1 MATKQTKLKLSTFLR
16 PFSDHRIRIVRIIVQ
31 LVMFG
36 LINGLIFGLGRI
48 PLILPIEYP
57 TGGPFTT
64 IWNAF
69 EALQYAITFWIF
81 PYLAISVFALFG
93 SIFGKTTCGWVCP
106 MGFVQDLFSFIPI
119 KKRKVSRPTNKNL
132 GRIGLTIVAFI
143 IIFAFII
150 GITYNNSGQKSTF
163 GAGKDMP
170 WSTVDPVSTL
180 FATLFYYLIW
190 GVQGDSLGADMGEW
204 RFIFFLRLFIFLVV
218 LVLITIFPRAYCRWF
233 CPTGVLLGLF
243 SRVSLFGIRINKNRC
258 VSGCDNCEKACPI
271 QVPILSYD
279 KDVTD
284 KQCTNCGE
292 CIDACKEGAL
302 KLRFRF

>member
-1 MATKQTKLKLSTFLR
+1 MATKPTKLKLTTVLR
-16 PFSDHRIRIVRIIVQ
+16 PINEHRIRIIRIIVQ
-31 LVMFG
+31 LIMFG
-36 LINGLIFGLGRI
+36 LINGLIFGLGRL

-64 IWNAF
+64 VWNAF

-93 SIFGKTTCGWVCP
+93 TIFGKTTCGWVCP
-106 MGFVQDLFSFIPI
+106 FGLVQDLFSYIPV
-119 KKRKVSRPTNKNL
+119 KKKKVSKPTNKTL
-132 GRIGLTIVAFI
+132 GKIGVTIVVFI
-143 IIFAFII
+143 MIMAFII
-150 GITYNNSGQKSTF
+150 GVTFNKSGQKTTF

-180 FATLFYYLIW
+180 FATLFYYLLW
-190 GVQGDSLGADMGEW
+190 GRQSDSMGAEIGQW
-204 RFIFFLRLFIFLVV
+204 KFIFFLRLFIFIVV
-218 LVLITIFPRAYCRWF
+218 LVLITLYPRAYCRWF
-233 CPTGVLLGLF
+233 CPTGAILGFF
-243 SRVSLFGIRINKNRC
+243 SKVSLIGIRINKNRC
-258 VSGCDNCEKACPI
+258 ISGCDKCEKACPV

-284 KQCTNCGE
+284 KNCTNCGE

-302 KLRFRF
+302 KLTFRF